1 MPKLHICFL
10 MNISLF
16 ADNAF
21 IDIRLLP
28 ITRLAFMI
36 FLDYFIYS
44 LVGCNDW
51 SVLRRSKLRL
61 YIQQS
66 CLSKSNIEVACVID
80 FFDSRGFLYWYVKT
94 DLWNSIRHS
103 FVILF
108 PVFGTIFVIY
118 NLDSF
123 LSKLY
128 CSNGIFDKLS
138 LCHVKHFHLL
148 IFFLIFLGFSAP
160 RSGDRRANLQ
170 RKTIYKRNTTMNW
183 ERRRYSCKVAV
194 LTVAHKC
201 TPNSKVHSQF

>member
-1 MPKLHICFL
+1 MQILPKLHICFL

-80 FFDSRGFLYWYVKT
+80 FFDSRGFLYWYVI
-94 DLWNSIRHS
+94 LWFCSQFLVQCLLFIIS
-103 FVILF
+103 ILF
-108 PVFGTIFVIY
+108 CRNYTVQMV
-118 NLDSF
+118 
-123 LSKLY
+123 
-128 CSNGIFDKLS
+128 
-138 LCHVKHFHLL
+138 
-148 IFFLIFLGFSAP
+148 FLINCRCAKWNIF
-160 RSGDRRANLQ
+160 
-170 RKTIYKRNTTMNW
+170 I
-183 ERRRYSCKVAV
+183 C
-194 LTVAHKC
+194 
-201 TPNSKVHSQF
+201 